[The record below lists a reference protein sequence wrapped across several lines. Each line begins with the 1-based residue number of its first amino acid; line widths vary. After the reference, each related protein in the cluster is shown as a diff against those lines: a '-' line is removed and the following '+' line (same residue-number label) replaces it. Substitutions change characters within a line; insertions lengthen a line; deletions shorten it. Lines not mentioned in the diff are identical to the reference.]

1 MIREQ
6 TQRTAGTGPNRAEEI
21 YEKCLK
27 RDPLTAEEAYW
38 LYEQAPLQ
46 ELALTADRVRR
57 AVVPDL
63 EVVTWQIDRN
73 VNITNVCISGC
84 HFCNFHCKPHQTER
98 AFITTLDEYKEKI
111 ERMLA
116 LGGDQLLLQGG
127 LHPKL
132 GIDFYEE
139 LFSTLK
145 SLYPQVRLHAL
156 GAPEVA
162 HIARISGLTTLDT
175 LKRLIAAGLDS
186 LPGAGAEIL
195 DPGVRKAISPAKP
208 SVEEWIQV
216 MHEAHCLNLPTS
228 ATMMYGHVEHPVSV
242 WTTCCASTTCRPAV
256 PKDITAFWP
265 SSLGFFARRAPNW
278 SGRELQPAFHHW
290 NTFA

>member
-116 LGGDQLLLQGG
+116 LAATSCCCRAVYTRSWGSISTRSSSR
-127 LHPKL
+127 HSRASIRRYACTPSERPKWR
-132 GIDFYEE
+132 
-139 LFSTLK
+139 T
-145 SLYPQVRLHAL
+145 
-156 GAPEVA
+156 
-162 HIARISGLTTLDT
+162 
-175 LKRLIAAGLDS
+175 
-186 LPGAGAEIL
+186 
-195 DPGVRKAISPAKP
+195 SPA
-208 SVEEWIQV
+208 
-216 MHEAHCLNLPTS
+216 S
-228 ATMMYGHVEHPVSV
+228 A
-242 WTTCCASTTCRPAV
+242 ASPRSTP
-256 PKDITAFWP
+256 
-265 SSLGFFARRAPNW
+265 
-278 SGRELQPAFHHW
+278 
-290 NTFA
+290 